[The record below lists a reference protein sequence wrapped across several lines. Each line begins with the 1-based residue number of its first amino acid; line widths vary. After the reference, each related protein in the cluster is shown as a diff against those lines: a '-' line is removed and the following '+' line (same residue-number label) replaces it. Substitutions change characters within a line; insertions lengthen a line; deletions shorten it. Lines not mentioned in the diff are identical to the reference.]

1 MNLTSLEPSNFIGII
16 IPIILIYVAKFYYK
30 YFTRPNPLP
39 GPFPLPFIGNLFQ
52 LIYYAK
58 GNKAALNKML
68 HEKHGDI
75 YEMYIG
81 DLRRIVLAR
90 ADYVEKLMSP
100 SKKNNYILK
109 LENDIFVV
117 ASKRGI
123 LFNNDIPSWR
133 FNRQFLTQA
142 ILTPSFSKEVLYRTP
157 ILFKELNGY
166 WKEIGDE
173 EPIDFA
179 IWIHKFTT
187 EIIFQL
193 IVGLKIN
200 ALVKYF
206 NDNVESSMKIHV
218 KKNPIDEEIEN
229 FAELVEN
236 ELSYFAFT
244 LTYPAFI
251 RHTILKKRN
260 KEMHEKK
267 DKTIKLTMK
276 VINYRRNEIEQ
287 TPVHEELRHDMLT
300 SLITANTERDI
311 NKYQYNDEEHAK
323 PLTNDQINQI
333 LLESI
338 SGGIDTTANLLC
350 YIVYYLCHYP
360 DVLARLRQE
369 LDSIFG
375 SDQNRQIT
383 MEDLS
388 KMHYTEAIIKECAR
402 LVNTVKFTQRVS
414 TTSDTVAGYKWPA
427 DTTFVVYLEGI
438 HHNPIYWKDYHK
450 FNPDRFMEADP
461 QKNTFLM
468 FGGGSRI
475 CPGRKLALVE
485 IKCLITLIY
494 RNLDITLVDMNAPLK
509 LNFNFFTKHK
519 ITKSFFFYEI
529 FNSKLFVR

>member
-16 IPIILIYVAKFYYK
+16 ISIILIYVAKFYYK

-229 FAELVEN
+229 FAELVDN
-236 ELSYFAFT
+236 ELSYFAFA

-287 TPVHEELRHDMLT
+287 APVHEELRHDMLT
-300 SLITANTERDI
+300 SLIIANTERDT
-311 NKYQYNDEEHAK
+311 NKYQHNDKEFTK
-323 PLTNDQINQI
+323 PLTDDQINQI

-338 SGGIDTTANLLC
+338 IGGVDTTANLLC
-350 YIVYYLCHYP
+350 YVIYYLCHYP
-360 DVLARLRQE
+360 DVLVRLRQE
-369 LDSIFG
+369 HDTIFG
-375 SDQNRQIT
+375 FDQNRQIT

-388 KMHYTEAIIKECAR
+388 KMHYTEAIIKECSR
-402 LVNTVKFTQRVS
+402 LVNTVKSSQRLS
-414 TTSDTVAGYKWPA
+414 STSDTVAGYEWPA
-427 DTTFVVYLEGI
+427 NTTFIAYFEGI
-438 HHNPIYWKDYHK
+438 HHNPIYWKDSHK
-450 FNPDRFMEADP
+450 FNPDRFMEAEP

-475 CPGRKLALVE
+475 CPGRKLAFIE
-485 IKCLITLIY
+485 MKCLITLIY

-509 LNFNFFTKHK
+509 LKDTIVNICTELK
-519 ITKSFFFYEI
+519 
-529 FNSKLFVR
+529 VRVKQREGVRV

>member
-276 VINYRRNEIEQ
+276 VINYRRNEIEH
-287 TPVHEELRHDMLT
+287 T
-300 SLITANTERDI
+300 
-311 NKYQYNDEEHAK
+311 K
-323 PLTNDQINQI
+323 PLTDDQINQI

-338 SGGIDTTANLLC
+338 IGGIDTTANLMC

-360 DVLARLRQE
+360 DALIRLRQE

-375 SDQNRQIT
+375 FDQNRQIT

-388 KMHYTEAIIKECAR
+388 KMHYTEAIIKECSR
-402 LVNTVKFTQRVS
+402 LVNTVKITQRLS
-414 TTSDTVAGYKWPA
+414 TVSDTVADYEWPA
-427 DTTFVVYLEGI
+427 NTAFVINIEGI
-438 HHNPIYWKDYHK
+438 HHNSIYWKDPHK
-450 FNPDRFMEADP
+450 FNP
-461 QKNTFLM
+461 
-468 FGGGSRI
+468 
-475 CPGRKLALVE
+475 
-485 IKCLITLIY
+485 
-494 RNLDITLVDMNAPLK
+494 
-509 LNFNFFTKHK
+509 
-519 ITKSFFFYEI
+519 
-529 FNSKLFVR
+529 